1 MSKQYLYNTFV
12 LLKTT
17 AQTTNIKGKDMKITV
32 ITGSPRRKGNSFAMT
47 QAFIDEAVK
56 CGHTVERFDA
66 AFMKIGGCRACQT
79 CFKTGKACSFDD
91 DFNTIAPSILESD
104 AVVLTMPTYWYSIPS
119 QIKGVI
125 DRLYSFCVG
134 GKDIAGKKLGLIV
147 CCEEDDMTVMD
158 GVRKPIERSAQLL
171 KWDIVGEV
179 LVPGV
184 LETGDIDKTDGC
196 AQAAA
201 LAHKF

>member
-1 MSKQYLYNTFV
+1 
-12 LLKTT
+12 
-17 AQTTNIKGKDMKITV
+17 MKITV

-66 AFMKIGGCRACQT
+66 AFMKIGGCHACQT

-184 LETGDIDKTDGC
+184 HETGDIDKTDGC